1 MAFSPENKP
10 FINSAFYCSVGV
22 VGKWEPFPFS
32 LRNLSCEKEG
42 VGGGVRW
49 NGGSSKMGHKG
60 WPWMPRR
67 LLSSLPGPWDLW
79 VKICQLNL
87 NVSCAHIKSLLRK
100 PSQGR
105 REREERKKKK
115 THPDSLLLSEPFV
128 LKWDERWLRDV
139 NGNLCKY
146 RLKVSSIQRVTQP

>member
-10 FINSAFYCSVGV
+10 FINRAFCCSVGV

-32 LRNLSCEKEG
+32 LRNFSCEKGG

-60 WPWMPRR
+60 WPWMPWR

-79 VKICQLNL
+79 VKICQLIL
-87 NVSCAHIKSLLRK
+87 NVFCAHIKSLLRK
-100 PSQGR
+100 PGR
-105 REREERKKKK
+105 REREGKEKK
-115 THPDSLLLSEPFV
+115 TNNPDSLLLSEPFV
-128 LKWDERWLRDV
+128 LKWDERWLKDV

>member
-10 FINSAFYCSVGV
+10 YINRAFCCSVGV

-32 LRNLSCEKEG
+32 LRNFSCEKEG

-67 LLSSLPGPWDLW
+67 LLSLLPGPWDLW

-87 NVSCAHIKSLLRK
+87 NVFCAHIKSLLRK
-100 PSQGR
+100 PNWGR
-105 REREERKKKK
+105 RESGGKKSGHTQGIRNQNGIRLLNCIFKRQK
-115 THPDSLLLSEPFV
+115 TLDQCLQSFEGEMS
-128 LKWDERWLRDV
+128 
-139 NGNLCKY
+139 NLESY
-146 RLKVSSIQRVTQP
+146 